1 MPVSARE
8 RLPFLDDDPA
18 LHPSRH
24 PWRVAVI
31 NPTGRYARNQVA
43 GLKAAGTPLVAGVA
57 LGRGGERLDG
67 LPLYDRVADLPQ
79 PPNVAVIYTPA
90 EGVRDAVLDCAAAR
104 IPTIVAVAEYVPVH
118 DALAAAA
125 AARAAGSWLIG
136 PNTLGMFVPGRGL
149 LGSIAPSFCAA
160 GRLAVIARSGTLTL
174 AMARQLTAAG
184 IGQSLVAH
192 IGGDTIAGRNPHEWL
207 AALAHH
213 AGTDAVLYC
222 GEIGGDKEYALAEAV
237 HGYGKPVVA
246 MLVGRHAPA
255 EKRMGH
261 AGALIGSAREGA
273 DAKLAALADAG
284 CRVAKG
290 PSEAVA
296 ILQELGLAH
305 LEARPTMR

>member
-1 MPVSARE
+1 MSAPE
-8 RLPFLDDDPA
+8 RLPFLDA
-18 LHPSRH
+18 E

-43 GLKAAGTPLVAGVA
+43 GLVAAGTPLLGGVA
-57 LGRGGERLDG
+57 LGRGGETLDG
-67 LPLYDRVADLPQ
+67 LPLYDRVADMPQ
-79 PPNVAVIYTPA
+79 RPNVAVLYTPA
-90 EGVRDAVLDCAAAR
+90 EGVRDAIAECAAGR

-118 DALAAAA
+118 DALQAAAC
-125 AARAAGSWLIG
+125 ARAAGSWLIG
-136 PNTLGMFVPGRGL
+136 PNTLGMYVPGRGL
-149 LGSIAPSFCAA
+149 LGSIAPSFCKA

-184 IGQSLVAH
+184 TGQSLVAH
-192 IGGDTIAGRNPHEWL
+192 IGGDTVAGRNPHEYL

-213 AGTDAVLYC
+213 DATSAVLYC

-237 HGYGKPVVA
+237 RGFPKPVVA

-273 DAKLAALADAG
+273 DAKLAALAAG
-284 CRVAKG
+284 GCKVAKG
-290 PSEAVA
+290 PEQALA
-296 ILQELGLAH
+296 ILKTLGLGG
-305 LEARPTMR
+305 E